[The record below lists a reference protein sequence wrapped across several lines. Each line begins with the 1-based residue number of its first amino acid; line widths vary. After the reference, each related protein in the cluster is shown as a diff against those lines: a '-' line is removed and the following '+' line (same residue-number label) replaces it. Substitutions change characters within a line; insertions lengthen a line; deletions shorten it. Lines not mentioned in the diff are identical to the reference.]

1 MTTNFL
7 MEKYSNKY
15 NILNIKEILESPST
29 EEEKLIALEARFTE
43 LKNRVARN
51 KRSEN
56 KDDNDKSSK
65 KQKKGKIKERKDKTS
80 WMFQ

>member
-15 NILNIKEILESPST
+15 NILNTKEILESPST

-43 LKNRVARN
+43 LKMRMTG
-51 KRSEN
+51 
-56 KDDNDKSSK
+56 K
-65 KQKKGKIKERKDKTS
+65 KFS
-80 WMFQ
+80 VN